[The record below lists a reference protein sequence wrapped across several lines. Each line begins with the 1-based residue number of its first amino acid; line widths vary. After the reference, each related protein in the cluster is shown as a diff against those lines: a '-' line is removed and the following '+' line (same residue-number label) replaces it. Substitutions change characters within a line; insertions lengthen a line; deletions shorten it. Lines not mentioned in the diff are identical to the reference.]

1 MKRCPQCNRVE
12 SDEALSF
19 CRIDGAP
26 LVSHTLSGDD
36 ADTTR
41 LNSAS
46 TESATSIFPHATDAT
61 TPSAQT
67 TVLAT
72 PAPSMAS
79 PTNARQRS
87 LAIAVIMITVLAGLS
102 VVVYSHFSK
111 KANTSIESIAVLPF
125 ENRSGSSDS
134 DYLSDGL
141 ADSLIYR
148 LSQLPNLKVTPTSSV
163 MRYRGKEADV
173 SSVAKELQVD
183 AVMSGRLTQR
193 GDDLSISVQLIDSR
207 NDKLIW
213 AEQYQRKMSD
223 LLATQREIAGSIV
236 EQLQLKLAGGN
247 TSAVTRRDTENNE
260 AYQLYLKGQYQLN
273 KRTEE
278 SLTKGVEHFRQ
289 ATERDPGY
297 ALAYSGLADAYN
309 HLGLWAMLPPDESFP
324 RAKAA
329 AEKALQLDNT
339 LAEAHAAIAF
349 SKFQYY
355 WDFEGAERE
364 YQQAIKLNPR
374 CVPAHEWHA
383 YHLYLSDPGRF
394 DAAMQEVKTAQ
405 QLDPLSLPVNFQ
417 ASSLLYF
424 NRKYDESIAQLATIH
439 DQDPNFTLGYGLL
452 GVLYMH
458 KEMPEKAVDA
468 WLKGSS
474 LEGQTVQSAQVL
486 RDAFKHSGIDGYL
499 RKHIELLEAESKRRY
514 VSPYF
519 IALDYAFLGEK
530 DRIFDLLEQAYR
542 ERSSWL
548 VEVRVDPV
556 WDLLRSDPR
565 YGELL
570 HRMGYRV

>member
-1 MKRCPQCNRVE
+1 
-12 SDEALSF
+12 
-19 CRIDGAP
+19 
-26 LVSHTLSGDD
+26 VSHTLSGDD

-46 TESATSIFPHATDAT
+46 TESATSILPHATDAT

-72 PAPSMAS
+72 PASSMAS

-297 ALAYSGLADAYN
+297 ALAYTGLANAYN
-309 HLGLWAMLPPDESFP
+309 LTSFFNVVPPREAMPK
-324 RAKAA
+324 AKAA
-329 AEKALQLDNT
+329 ATKALEIDGT
-339 LAEAHAAIAF
+339 LAEAHISLAYASFTYDWDWPAATRHYDRALALDRDAVMSHSYYPFFLTVAGRSEEAVSVARRQVESDPVSAALSHTLAVQLGLSGHTDEAIAETF
-349 SKFQYY
+349 RGLF
-355 WDFEGAERE
+355 
-364 YQQAIKLNPR
+364 P
-374 CVPAHEWHA
+374 VP
-383 YHLYLSDPGRF
+383 
-394 DAAMQEVKTAQ
+394 
-405 QLDPLSLPVNFQ
+405 
-417 ASSLLYF
+417 
-424 NRKYDESIAQLATIH
+424 ES
-439 DQDPNFTLGYGLL
+439 G
-452 GVLYMH
+452 
-458 KEMPEKAVDA
+458 
-468 WLKGSS
+468 
-474 LEGQTVQSAQVL
+474 
-486 RDAFKHSGIDGYL
+486 
-499 RKHIELLEAESKRRY
+499 
-514 VSPYF
+514 
-519 IALDYAFLGEK
+519 
-530 DRIFDLLEQAYR
+530 
-542 ERSSWL
+542 
-548 VEVRVDPV
+548 
-556 WDLLRSDPR
+556 
-565 YGELL
+565 
-570 HRMGYRV
+570 

>member
-1 MKRCPQCNRVE
+1 MKRCPQCNRI
-12 SDEALSF
+12 EAEETLSF
-19 CRIDGAP
+19 CRIDGTP
-26 LVSHTLSGDD
+26 LVAEAVAHP
-36 ADTTR
+36 DTETIR
-41 LNSAS
+41 LDSAS
-46 TESATSIFPHATDAT
+46 LENATSILPHTTDAAM
-61 TPSAQT
+61 PRASDRT
-67 TVLAT
+67 TVIAT
-72 PAPSMAS
+72 RR
-79 PTNARQRS
+79 PTTKSIRPR
-87 LAIAVIMITVLAGLS
+87 LTIAVVVITLLAGLC
-102 VVVYSHFSK
+102 VVIYSRFAK
-111 KANTSIESIAVLPF
+111 RPVAVIESIAVLPF

-134 DYLSDGL
+134 DYLSEGL

-163 MRYRGKEADV
+163 MRYRGKEPDV

-183 AVMSGRLTQR
+183 ALMSGRLTQR

-207 NDKLIW
+207 NDKIIW
-213 AEQYQRKMSD
+213 AEQYERKMSD
-223 LLATQREIAGSIV
+223 LLAIQREIAGAIAK
-236 EQLQLKLAGGN
+236 QLQVKLAGEN
-247 TSAVTRRDTENNE
+247 ATAVTRRETENNE

-278 SLTKGVEHFRQ
+278 SLTKGVEYFRQ
-289 ATERDPGY
+289 ATEQDPGY

-355 WDFEGAERE
+355 WDFEGAESE

-374 CVPAHEWHA
+374 YVPAHEWHA
-383 YHLYLSDPGRF
+383 YHLFIADPTRF

-405 QLDPLSLPVNFQ
+405 SLDPLSLPINFQ

-424 NRKYDESIAQLATIH
+424 NRKYDEAIAQLATIH

-458 KEMPEKAVDA
+458 KKMPDKAVDA

-486 RDAFKHSGIDGYL
+486 RDAFKQSGIDGYL
-499 RKHIELLEAESKRRY
+499 HKHIELLENESKQRY

-519 IALDYAFLGEK
+519 IAIDYAFLGEK
-530 DRIFDLLEQAYR
+530 DRVFELLEKAYR

-548 VEVRVDPV
+548 VELRVDPL

-565 YGELL
+565 YGNLL
-570 HRMGYRV
+570 HRMGYRT

>member
-1 MKRCPQCNRVE
+1 MKRCPQCNRI
-12 SDEALSF
+12 EAEETLSF
-19 CRIDGAP
+19 CRIDGTP
-26 LVSHTLSGDD
+26 LVAEAVAHP
-36 ADTTR
+36 DTETIR
-41 LNSAS
+41 LDSAS
-46 TESATSIFPHATDAT
+46 LENATSILPHTTDAAM
-61 TPSAQT
+61 PRASDPT
-67 TVLAT
+67 TVIAT
-72 PAPSMAS
+72 RR
-79 PTNARQRS
+79 PTTKGLRPR
-87 LAIAVIMITVLAGLS
+87 LTIAVVVITLLAGLC
-102 VVVYSHFSK
+102 VVIYSRFAK
-111 KANTSIESIAVLPF
+111 RPVAVIESIAVLPF

-134 DYLSDGL
+134 DYLSEGL

-163 MRYRGKEADV
+163 MRYRGKEPDV

-183 AVMSGRLTQR
+183 ALMSGRLTQR

-207 NDKLIW
+207 NDKIIW
-213 AEQYQRKMSD
+213 AEQYERKMSD
-223 LLATQREIAGSIV
+223 LLAVQREIAGAIAK
-236 EQLQLKLAGGN
+236 QLQVKLAGEN
-247 TSAVTRRDTENNE
+247 ATAVTRRETENNE

-278 SLTKGVEHFRQ
+278 SLTKGVEYFRQ
-289 ATERDPGY
+289 ATEQDPGY

-355 WDFEGAERE
+355 WDFEGAESE

-374 CVPAHEWHA
+374 YVPAHEWHA
-383 YHLYLSDPGRF
+383 YHLFIADPTRF

-405 QLDPLSLPVNFQ
+405 NLDPLSLPINFQ

-424 NRKYDESIAQLATIH
+424 NRKYDEAIAQLATIH

-458 KEMPEKAVDA
+458 KKMPDKAVDA

-486 RDAFKHSGIDGYL
+486 RDAFKQSGIDGYL
-499 RKHIELLEAESKRRY
+499 HKHIELLENESKQRY

-519 IALDYAFLGEK
+519 IAIDYAFLGEK
-530 DRIFDLLEQAYR
+530 DRVFELLEKAYR

-548 VEVRVDPV
+548 VELRVDPL

-565 YGELL
+565 YGNLL
-570 HRMGYRV
+570 HRMGYRT

>member
-1 MKRCPQCNRVE
+1 VVV
-12 SDEALSF
+12 
-19 CRIDGAP
+19 I
-26 LVSHTLSGDD
+26 TL
-36 ADTTR
+36 
-41 LNSAS
+41 
-46 TESATSIFPHATDAT
+46 
-61 TPSAQT
+61 
-67 TVLAT
+67 
-72 PAPSMAS
+72 
-79 PTNARQRS
+79 
-87 LAIAVIMITVLAGLS
+87 LAGLC
-102 VVVYSHFSK
+102 VVIYLRFAK
-111 KANTSIESIAVLPF
+111 RPGAAIESIAVLPF

-134 DYLSDGL
+134 DYLSEGL

-163 MRYRGKEADV
+163 MRYRGKEPDV

-183 AVMSGRLTQR
+183 ALMSGRLTQR

-207 NDKLIW
+207 NDKIIW
-213 AEQYQRKMSD
+213 AEQYERKMSD
-223 LLATQREIAGSIV
+223 LLAVQREIAGAIAK
-236 EQLQLKLAGGN
+236 QLQVKLAGEN
-247 TSAVTRRDTENNE
+247 ATAVTRRETENNE

-278 SLTKGVEHFRQ
+278 SLTKGVEYFRQ
-289 ATERDPGY
+289 ATEQDPGY

-355 WDFEGAERE
+355 WDFEGAESE
-364 YQQAIKLNPR
+364 YQQAIKLNSR
-374 CVPAHEWHA
+374 YVPAHEWHA
-383 YHLYLSDPGRF
+383 YHLFLADPTRF
-394 DAAMQEVKTAQ
+394 DAAMQEVKTARN
-405 QLDPLSLPVNFQ
+405 LDPLSLPINFQ

-424 NRKYDESIAQLATIH
+424 NRKYDEAIAQLATIH

-458 KEMPEKAVDA
+458 KKMPDKAVDA

-486 RDAFKHSGIDGYL
+486 RDAFKQSGIDGYL
-499 RKHIELLEAESKRRY
+499 HNHIELLENESKQRY

-519 IALDYAFLGEK
+519 IAIDYAFLGEK
-530 DRIFDLLEQAYR
+530 DRVFELLEKAYR

-548 VEVRVDPV
+548 VELRVDPL

-565 YGELL
+565 YGDLL
-570 HRMGYRV
+570 HRMGYRT